1 MRKDIVAKK
10 KFGQNF
16 LIDESVVRKIVEA
29 MPHNANK
36 IAEIGPGLGDLTKHL
51 VNVKSVVAFEV
62 DTDLCKLLNENFK
75 EAIDTNSLELRCGDV
90 LEAWK
95 TNLLNEQYD
104 LVANLP
110 YYIATNIILKA
121 LADPYCSSLLVM
133 VQREVAEKFSAQP
146 GDKDFGS
153 LAVITQTVGEA
164 SIVIEVPPEAFNPPP
179 KIHSAVLRIIKRQ
192 SRTDTGLEEMLRV
205 AFAQPRKTLLK
216 NLSAVYDKEEV
227 YNALQSMGLTATIRP
242 HQTTT
247 ANYHQLYKILPRS
260 LDGREQQ
267 HKRDR
272 ESSSNRKQDKYD
284 RESSSNQQ

>member
-1 MRKDIVAKK
+1 VLFGYPFIYMKKDVVAKK

-29 MPHNANK
+29 MPHNENL

-51 VNVKSVVAFEV
+51 VNVKSVIAFEV
-62 DTDLCKLLNENFK
+62 DTDLCKLLNKEFK
-75 EAIDTNSLELRCGDV
+75 EEMNTGRLTLRCGDV
-90 LEAWK
+90 LEHWK
-95 TNLLNEQYD
+95 VNLLDSDYD

-121 LADPYCSSLLVM
+121 LADPHCQSLLVM

-153 LAVITQTVGEA
+153 LSVITQTVGHA
-164 SIVIEVPPEAFNPPP
+164 GIVIEVPPEAFNPPP
-179 KIHSAVLRIIKRQ
+179 KIHSAVLKIVKRENR
-192 SRTDTGLEEMLRV
+192 STDSGFEEMLRV

-216 NLSAVYDKEEV
+216 NLSAVYNKEEV
-227 YNALQSMGLTATIRP
+227 SNALKTMSLSSTIRP

-260 LDGREQQ
+260 LDGRTEY
-267 HKRDR
+267 KRDR
-272 ESSSNRKQDKYD
+272 KSSTK
-284 RESSSNQQ
+284 